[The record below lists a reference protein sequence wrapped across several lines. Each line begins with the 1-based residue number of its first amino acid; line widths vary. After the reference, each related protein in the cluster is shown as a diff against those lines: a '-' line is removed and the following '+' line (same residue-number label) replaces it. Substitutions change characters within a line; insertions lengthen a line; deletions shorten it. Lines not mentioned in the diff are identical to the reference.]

1 MWRGGGTIWI
11 PLILGGWRLPFNKPD
26 FLRQTMRATLL
37 VSLFVMIAFLPALTT
52 SHGIPGA
59 HSEGYVADVIVVDL
73 NCEENQTCVHRPDH
87 MVGYYGADSCEHC
100 PEVEAQLRNIT
111 DESMI
116 ILSHR
121 PQESDDFWLEAS
133 RNRFLEVY
141 GLWGYP
147 SIAVDGHYFFAG
159 PTQSRELN
167 TLVSEYDSNYS
178 GINNVTLNG
187 SNISIEGNFTNM
199 TVDVWTIT
207 NDEKFPNLVTN
218 HTNYSASNTVD
229 INGDKL
235 VIVLS
240 RPGFIALISGSS
252 LPANDYN
259 PDGGIDSIGTE
270 QDSISGTTIVIITIL
285 LMMIS
290 LPATYQLFQVMRMPP
305 PVEEE

>member
-1 MWRGGGTIWI
+1 
-11 PLILGGWRLPFNKPD
+11 
-26 FLRQTMRATLL
+26 MRATLL
-37 VSLFVMIAFLPALTT
+37 ASLFVMIAFLPAITT

-116 ILSHR
+116 VLSHR

-178 GINNVTLNG
+178 GISSVALNG

-207 NDEKFPNLVTN
+207 DDEKIPNLVTN

-229 INGDKL
+229 VNGDKL

-240 RPGFIALISGSS
+240 RPGFIALLSGSS

-290 LPATYQLFQVMRMPP
+290 LPATYQLFQVMREPRQTNINIQNISIKDS
-305 PVEEE
+305 VVVDTAFSNDSEKE